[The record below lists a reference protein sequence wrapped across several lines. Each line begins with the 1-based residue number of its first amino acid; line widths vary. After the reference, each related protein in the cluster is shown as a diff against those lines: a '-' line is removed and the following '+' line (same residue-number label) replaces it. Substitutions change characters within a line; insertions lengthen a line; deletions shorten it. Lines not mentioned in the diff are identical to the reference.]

1 MSTGVLSLQQRKQGS
16 GFRHRLCELCHHLS
30 SLYLSLLCHVA
41 KPLSGIHL
49 MGDVQERCGITARR
63 KNSDKVV
70 KQCAL
75 MSKYKVVLNVPQ
87 TLNLKLTPLGH

>member
-1 MSTGVLSLQQRKQGS
+1 MAPGTGCVNYVTISALFISLCSVMWPNLSVE
-16 GFRHRLCELCHHLS
+16 FH
-30 SLYLSLLCHVA
+30 
-41 KPLSGIHL
+41 